1 MNPLHSKDIEMS
13 DPPKLSTIKREQSQD
28 FQSEF
33 IARRKAVH
41 DLEAIVNKL
50 YEQAQHVHAK
60 ALDELAEEES
70 SFYSSFRRT
79 LINLKHAFLNN
90 IPAPNLI
97 LLKDVQPILFMILAI
112 FAYGTVLGLF
122 QYFFVSGIQTGVR
135 MCRNTIIKILR
146 IHTFTCTHFDIRSS

>member
-60 ALDELAEEES
+60 ALELIVGARPPFPMPTKQRGSLEVTWVFADDGRKHCPKPSARGIAARLPMAE
-70 SFYSSFRRT
+70 
-79 LINLKHAFLNN
+79 A
-90 IPAPNLI
+90 
-97 LLKDVQPILFMILAI
+97 
-112 FAYGTVLGLF
+112 
-122 QYFFVSGIQTGVR
+122 
-135 MCRNTIIKILR
+135 
-146 IHTFTCTHFDIRSS
+146 